1 MQEYKDIGRGR
12 SARQVFGLNQIDIVP
27 SRRTRSSRDVD
38 TSWRIDAYE
47 FDFPIMTHPTDA
59 VVSPEFA
66 IEFGKAGGLPVI
78 NAEGLWGRAKDL
90 DAAFGEIVSAAERGY
105 FGSFNEGADEDVAA
119 EALETPEFAAN
130 QVLQRLHQQPLDL
143 DLLQERLQQVRDSGV
158 RFAVRVSP
166 QRARELAPTLIAGGI
181 DLLVIQGTLISAEH
195 VDTDGEPLNLK
206 EFIGSLDVPVIAGGV
221 VDYTTAMHLMRT
233 GAAGVI
239 VGAGPVTNNQSLG
252 IDVPMATAIADAA
265 AARRDY
271 LDETGGRYVHVI
283 ADSELSCSGDIAKA
297 IACGA
302 DAVALGAPLARGGG
316 RRPELVL
323 ALQRSTPEAATW
335 HGGCAAAADF
345 RAAEPAAL
353 RPDPGPAGSR
363 EPGGWPAPLHGEVR
377 LHRG

>member
-158 RFAVRVSP
+158 RFAVRVS
-166 QRARELAPTLIAGGI
+166 RSAP
-181 DLLVIQGTLISAEH
+181 VSS
-195 VDTDGEPLNLK
+195 P
-206 EFIGSLDVPVIAGGV
+206 
-221 VDYTTAMHLMRT
+221 
-233 GAAGVI
+233 
-239 VGAGPVTNNQSLG
+239 
-252 IDVPMATAIADAA
+252 
-265 AARRDY
+265 RR
-271 LDETGGRYVHVI
+271 
-283 ADSELSCSGDIAKA
+283 
-297 IACGA
+297 
-302 DAVALGAPLARGGG
+302 
-316 RRPELVL
+316 
-323 ALQRSTPEAATW
+323 
-335 HGGCAAAADF
+335 
-345 RAAEPAAL
+345 
-353 RPDPGPAGSR
+353 
-363 EPGGWPAPLHGEVR
+363 
-377 LHRG
+377 